1 MSTIGRNPRSVGGC
15 RSLLVREVA
24 LGTGAVSDARMSDSI
39 RWGILGTG
47 TIAHAFAKGLRDA
60 PGAELVAVGSRSQES
75 ADRFGDEFG
84 IPRRHAT
91 YAALAQDQDVDVIYV
106 STPHSRHCEDTVLCL
121 KAGRHVLCEKPF
133 ALNLAE
139 AEEMVAC
146 AKQHDRFLMEAM
158 WTRFNPVMVKVRE
171 LLAAGAIGEVRM
183 LYADF
188 GFRTDFDPSHR
199 LFDPELGGGAL
210 LDVGVYPLAL
220 AHMVFGGAAPE
231 ADGFASVG
239 QTRVDEQCAWLMRY
253 PNGALAV
260 LSAATRTETPQQ
272 ATICGTKG
280 MIRIPRFWDA
290 RELDL
295 NGEAVPVEVVGNAY
309 QYQALEVMERLRAGQ
324 RESGVMSLAMT
335 LAIQRDLDALRSP
348 WGVRYPSD
356 D

>member
-1 MSTIGRNPRSVGGC
+1 VSTAQAVC
-15 RSLLVREVA
+15 LREVA
-24 LGTGAVSDARMSDSI
+24 RTAVPVSDAPMSDKI

-47 TIAHAFAKGLRDA
+47 TIAHAFARGLRDA
-60 PGAELVAVGSRSQES
+60 PGAELLAVGSRSQEG

-91 YAALAQDQDVDVIYV
+91 YADLAADGDVDVVYV
-106 STPHSRHCEDTVLCL
+106 STPHSRHRDDTVLCL
-121 KAGRHVLCEKPF
+121 RGGRHVLCEKPF
-133 ALNLAE
+133 ALNIGE

-146 AKQHDRFLMEAM
+146 AREHDRFLMEAM

-171 LLAAGAIGEVRM
+171 LLAEGAIGEVRM

-188 GFRTDFDPSHR
+188 GFRADFDPAHR
-199 LFDPELGGGAL
+199 LFDPSLGGGAL
-210 LDVGVYPLAL
+210 LDVGIYPLAL
-220 AHMVFGGAAPE
+220 AHMVFGGPAPE

-239 QTRVDEQCAWLMRY
+239 STRVDEQCAWLMRY

-260 LSAATRTETPQQ
+260 LSAATRTETSQQ
-272 ATICGTKG
+272 ATICGTEG

-290 RELDL
+290 RELEL
-295 NGEAVPVEVVGNAY
+295 NGQKVPVDVVGNAY
-309 QYQALEVMERLRAGQ
+309 QYQAIEVMERVRAGD
-324 RESGVMSLAMT
+324 RESGIMSLDMT

-348 WGVRYPSD
+348 WGVRYPTD